1 MRARSTWSMVAVV
14 VACAGCVGTPTVSG
28 VAGVSPAP
36 NIAWTPPPQQ
46 LRARDSLPRPPALPA
61 DLEARI
67 RRLTLSEVVDLGLR
81 NNAQTR
87 VSWANARAAAA
98 AYGSQRGAYL
108 PTIDGDVT
116 GTRLKT
122 VASQGR
128 SAVSQSVLS
137 PSLSLNYLLFDFGAR
152 SGNVGA
158 ARNALLATNFSHNA
172 TLQNVVLQIQ
182 TAYFQYI
189 ANRALLQAQRTTVR
203 EAETNLAAA
212 EERRRVG
219 VATIADVLQ
228 ARTAASQARL
238 AAQTTEGDVQ
248 TSRGALA
255 LSLGLPANLPY
266 DIDSTAGQVPVS
278 IVADSVNAL
287 IARAVEA
294 RPDLAASRAEFEA
307 SRAQIAVMRA
317 NRLPSLVLNGSGGR
331 TYTSSLPQGGNNYT
345 VSLGLRIP
353 LFAGFSRIYDQRQ
366 AVALADAAAARADLL
381 SQEVVFQ
388 VFSSYSALQ
397 TATRRVRT
405 TEDLIASAKQSN
417 EVALGRYKAGV
428 GSVLDLLSAQSAL
441 ADARAQQ
448 ILARLEWNTSLAQL
462 AHDAGV
468 LDVHGG
474 SSLRLQPDSASST
487 PPQ

>member
-1 MRARSTWSMVAVV
+1 MRARSTWPGLAVV
-14 VACAGCVGTPTVSG
+14 VACAGCVGTPTLGG
-28 VAGVSPAP
+28 VPGVSPSP

-46 LRARDSLPRPPALPA
+46 EHARDSLTRPTAVPA

-98 AYGSQRGAYL
+98 AYGSQRGGYL

-128 SAVSQSVLS
+128 SAVTQSVLS
-137 PSLSLNYLLFDFGAR
+137 PSLSLTYLLFDFGAR
-152 SGNVGA
+152 SGNVGS
-158 ARNALLATNFSHNA
+158 ARNALLAANFSHNA

-203 EAETNLAAA
+203 EAETNLEAA
-212 EERRRVG
+212 EERHRVG

-228 ARTAASQARL
+228 ARTAASQVRL
-238 AAQTTEGDVQ
+238 AAQTTEGDLQ

-278 IVADSVNAL
+278 ILADSVNGL
-287 IARAVEA
+287 IARAMEA
-294 RPDLAASRAEFEA
+294 RPDLAASRAEFEV
-307 SRAQIAVMRA
+307 SQAQITVMRA
-317 NRLPSLVLNGSGGR
+317 SRLPSLVLNGTGGR
-331 TYTSSLPQGGNNYT
+331 TYTSSLPQGGNNYS

-381 SQEVVFQ
+381 SQQVVFQ
-388 VFSSYSALQ
+388 VFSSYYALE

-405 TEDLIASAKQSN
+405 TEDLRASAEQSN

-448 ILARLEWNTSLAQL
+448 VLARLEWNTSLAQL
-462 AHDAGV
+462 AHDAGI
-468 LDVHGG
+468 LDTHGG
-474 SSLRLQPDSASST
+474 SSLRLEPDSASSN